1 MGVVD
6 TGLIEAFTG
15 EFGATPTHVVRSPG
29 RVNLIGGHIDY
40 HHLPVL
46 PMAIDREIRLLFR
59 RREDGRVRA
68 MTLAD
73 DLPGVAFELSET
85 IPAGE
90 TGDWSNYV
98 RGVAQSMVREQDVT
112 SGIDLL
118 VDSTLPIA
126 AGLSS
131 SSALSVGA
139 GLAIA
144 RANKIDIDR
153 VTFAGQMAEAEHFT
167 GTHGGGMDQAVC
179 LLAESQHALYVE
191 FQPLRARPIL
201 LPSGLQIIVAHSL
214 ENAEKSRDVQ
224 AAYNE
229 RRLVGESARKAVS
242 ATLGL
247 LPDTGYRNLVDIGE
261 PALQVATE
269 VLSGHAADCFRHVFR
284 EAGRVMTAVDA
295 LESADLFTLGELVND
310 SHESLRSDYKV
321 STPALDEL
329 VTLARNA
336 GALGARLTGAGFGG
350 AMIAL
355 VSAEQAGSIRSA
367 LASGFF
373 HPRGVSDPED
383 AGVLLEVQASGGAS
397 VESLED
403 AFFPSP

>member
-1 MGVVD
+1 VESA
-6 TGLIEAFTG
+6 LIEAFTAL
-15 EFGATPTHVVRSPG
+15 FGAAPTHVVRAPG
-29 RVNLIGGHIDY
+29 RVNLIGEHIDY
-40 HHLPVL
+40 HDLPVL

-59 RREDGRVRA
+59 RRDDGGVRA

-73 DLPGVAFELSET
+73 DLPGAAFELREKISV
-85 IPAGE
+85 GE
-90 TGDWSNYV
+90 SGDWSNYI

-118 VDSTLPIA
+118 VDSTLPVA

-144 RANKIDIDR
+144 CANKVDIDR
-153 VTFAGQMAEAEHFT
+153 VSFAGQMAEAEHFT

-179 LLAESQHALYVE
+179 LLAESQHALYLD
-191 FQPLRARPIL
+191 FHPLRARPVL
-201 LPSGLQIIVAHSL
+201 LPPGLKIIVAHSL
-214 ENAEKSRDVQ
+214 ESAEKSGDVQ

-242 ATLGL
+242 AALGL

-261 PALQVATE
+261 PALQAATE
-269 VLSGHAADCFRHVFR
+269 VLSGHAAGCFRHVFS
-284 EAGRVMTAVDA
+284 EAGRVMTAVNA
-295 LESADLFTLGELVND
+295 LESADLFTLGELVDD
-310 SHESLRSDYKV
+310 SHESLRFDYNV
-321 STPALDEL
+321 STTVLDEL

-350 AMIAL
+350 AIIAL
-355 VSAEQAGSIRSA
+355 APAEQAATIRSA
-367 LASGFF
+367 LATGFF
-373 HPRGVSDPED
+373 HPRGISDPED

-397 VESLED
+397 VESL
-403 AFFPSP
+403 